1 MTLSESLSSAADY
14 TRRFF
19 ERAGDVLLLF
29 ILTII
34 PIVNIFT
41 LGYYGR
47 VVSDRSDSRQP
58 PKTERYGDM
67 FFGGLKFLAAAI
79 IWSIPVIIVAVIAAI
94 SIFAPVAITVF
105 SQSITG
111 NLTNPAFWQNFNSTN
126 WGQLISQYPGVA
138 ATFLLAGIGVVII
151 TVIVAAA
158 IGIFAFMGI
167 VHMFKTGSFTKAF
180 ALGEIRS
187 IISKVGW
194 GRYLGYLV
202 VAIFLGIIVSIFNS
216 IPVIGYLVS
225 MFLGLLLLIFLGRTV
240 GLMYDKAMM
249 PSAMATQPI
258 APPIAPATSEVS
270 PSPATAA
277 VKSPAP
283 VYCSKCGAPNPQ
295 DAVYCNKCGK
305 ALAK

>member
-58 PKTERYGDM
+58 PKAERYGDM
-67 FFGGLKFLAAAI
+67 FLGGLKFLAAAI
-79 IWSIPVIIVAVIAAI
+79 IWSIPLIIVAVIAVI
-94 SIFAPVAITVF
+94 SVFAPATYVF
-105 SQSITG
+105 SQSIAG
-111 NLTNPAFWQNFNSTN
+111 NFTNPASWQNFNSTN
-126 WGQLISQYPGVA
+126 WGQIISQYPGVA
-138 ATFLLAGIGVVII
+138 ATFLLAGIWAAII
-151 TVIVAAA
+151 MVIVAVA
-158 IGIFAFMGI
+158 ISIFAFMGI
-167 VHMFKTGSFTKAF
+167 VHMFKTGSLTKAF

-194 GRYLGYLV
+194 GRYLGYLL

-225 MFLGLLLLIFLGRTV
+225 VFLGLLLLIFLGRTI

-249 PSAMATQPI
+249 ASTVSTQPQ
-258 APPIAPATSEVS
+258 APPMAPVTSEVS
-270 PSPATAA
+270 PSPATVA
-277 VKSPAP
+277 VKSSAP
-283 VYCSKCGAPNPQ
+283 VYCSKCGAPNQQ
-295 DAVYCNKCGK
+295 DAIYCNKCGK